1 MKAKYRWTAS
11 GIALV
16 ALISLTGCAT
26 QPTATNGTGTPA
38 TPTTS
43 TVTAFLTDAPSPG
56 IVAFRVDVTGASL
69 EDSNGAITNLASGTE
84 QVEFRHLELA
94 STLGFRVGSSATGN
108 FTTLNM
114 SFANPQVTLSDAQ
127 GNITILNAN
136 TTPAARLTTVTLN
149 QPITASLQ
157 PNSIAGLMIDLDLK
171 RSIQIDSRGNYLI
184 TPMANLSVMEASQ
197 NECSL
202 ENAQGTVV
210 SSSPASGIVNLQL
223 RDTGQT
229 VAVATGVSTLFAADA
244 GELSSLQSGQSIE
257 VNAHLQSDGSFMADR
272 IDAVSSS
279 SQSSFRGIVTAV
291 SQDSAGK
298 MSLVLVAQE

>member
-279 SQSSFRGIVTAV
+279 SQSSFRGIVTGV

>member
-11 GIALV
+11 WIALV

-26 QPTATNGTGTPA
+26 QPTANNGTGTPA

-43 TVTAFLTDAPSPG
+43 TATAFLTDAPSPG

-69 EDSNGAITNLASGTE
+69 EDSNGAITNLASGTQ

-94 STLGFRVGSSATGN
+94 PTLGFRVGSSATGN

-114 SFANPQVTLSDAQ
+114 AFANPQVTLSDAQ

-157 PNSIAGLMIDLDLK
+157 PNSPAGLMIDLDLK

-184 TPMANLSVMEASQ
+184 TPMANLSVVEASQ

-244 GELSSLQSGQSIE
+244 GELGSLQAGQSVE
-257 VNAHLQSDGSFMADR
+257 VNAHMQPDGSFMADR
-272 IDAVSSS
+272 IDAISSS
-279 SQSSFRGIVTAV
+279 SQSSFRGVVTSV
-291 SQDSAGK
+291 SQDSSGK
-298 MSLVLVAQE
+298 MSLALVAQE

>member
-26 QPTATNGTGTPA
+26 QQAGTSGTGTPA
-38 TPTTS
+38 TPSTS
-43 TVTAFLTDAPSPG
+43 TVTAFLTDAPAPG

-69 EDSNGAITNLASGTE
+69 EDSNGAITNLASGTQ

-94 STLGFRVGSSATGN
+94 PTLGFRVGSSATGN
-108 FTTLNM
+108 FTNLNM
-114 SFANPQVTLSDAQ
+114 AFANPQVTLSDAQ

-136 TTPAARLTTVTLN
+136 TTPSARLTTVTLN
-149 QPITASLQ
+149 QPINASFQ

-171 RSIQIDSRGNYLI
+171 RSVQIDARGNYLI
-184 TPMANLSVMEASQ
+184 TPMASLSVMETSQ

-202 ENAQGTVV
+202 ENAQATVI
-210 SSSPASGIVNLQL
+210 SSSPASGVVNLQV

-229 VAVATGVSTLFAADA
+229 VALATGVSTAFSADA
-244 GELSSLQSGQSIE
+244 GELSSLQAGQNVE
-257 VNAHLQSDGSFMADR
+257 VSAHLQGDGSFMADR
-272 IDAVSSS
+272 IDAISSS
-279 SQSSFRGIVTAV
+279 SQSSFRGVVTGI
-291 SQDSAGK
+291 SRDSAGK
-298 MSLVLVAQE
+298 MSLVLVAQD

>member
-157 PNSIAGLMIDLDLK
+157 SNSIAGLMIDFDLK

-184 TPMANLSVMEASQ
+184 TPMANLSVMEPSQ
-197 NECSL
+197 NECNL

-279 SQSSFRGIVTAV
+279 SQSSFRGIVTGV

>member
-43 TVTAFLTDAPSPG
+43 TVTAFLTDAPAPG

-279 SQSSFRGIVTAV
+279 SQSSFRGIVTGV

>member
-171 RSIQIDSRGNYLI
+171 RSIQIDSRGNFLI

-279 SQSSFRGIVTAV
+279 SQSSFRGIVTGV